1 LSSPELCQRRR
12 SNWRNFTV
20 ASTAVKICGL
30 TTPDA
35 LEAAIAARADY
46 AGFVFF
52 PPSPR
57 DLALPQ
63 AAALSARAEGRI
75 KRVGLF
81 VDATDEAIAAALA
94 AAKLDVLQLHGSE
107 TPERAAQLKARFA
120 LPVWKALP
128 IAATEDVARANAY
141 AGAAD
146 LVLFDAKT
154 PKGTLPGGMGL
165 VFDWGLV
172 AQWKGPLAWALA
184 GGLTPENAAEA
195 VRLTGAPLVDT
206 SSGVESAPGVKDSG
220 RIAAF
225 CAAVRS
231 A

>member
-1 LSSPELCQRRR
+1 VSRL
-12 SNWRNFTV
+12 
-20 ASTAVKICGL
+20 AIKICGL
-30 TTPDA
+30 TTPET
-35 LEAAIAARADY
+35 LEAAIKARADY
-46 AGFVFF
+46 VGFNFY

-57 DLALPQ
+57 YLPLPEATALT
-63 AAALSARAEGRI
+63 ARADGRI
-75 KRVGLF
+75 ARVGLF
-81 VDATDEAIAAALA
+81 VDADDATIAETVAAAR
-94 AAKLDVLQLHGSE
+94 LDTLQLHGRES
-107 TPERAAQLKARFA
+107 PERAAQLRARFG

-128 IAATEDVARANAY
+128 VAAAEDVAKANAY

-165 VFDWGLV
+165 SFDWNLV
-172 AQWKGPLAWALA
+172 ARWKGPVAWGLA
-184 GGLTPENAAEA
+184 GGLTPENVAEA

-206 SSGVESAPGVKDSG
+206 SSGVESALGVKDSG

-225 CAAVRS
+225 CAAVNS